1 MMHGRKNIKSSL
13 VISQILASKK
23 KKKKKKI
30 FLADG
35 PTLCTE
41 RSKSRELYSLL

>member
-23 KKKKKKI
+23 KKKF
-30 FLADG
+30 FLSDG